1 MATYAKEADYKA
13 NQGKSS
19 DLKLYIPGKTVMGK
33 GDNVLGGTAVFSDQE
48 LNGANRIAGYD
59 LGGTA
64 SAYNEFLS
72 NQPSPSSNPSPAP
85 NNSSEASYLAST
97 NNGMTSVG
105 NGNYTNYERPT
116 VESGV
121 GGGSVNA
128 VANTAAEIKAA
139 QEAALATMK
148 EGYDNRLAA
157 QLQTYNTERAKIPEK
172 TTVANNETS
181 ARGKVN
187 AQQIRNAL
195 AQMGLLQSGESASQ
209 QLANDIGV
217 SNNINSNNSQGRAL
231 DASYADK
238 IAAAISQNAVDYI
251 NAAYQI
257 GRDTTND
264 RQWGQTFAQQQA
276 QDTFNN
282 AINATNATGYAPKT
296 IQDLYPG
303 WATSNT
309 AGGVSTGKVYGTAG
323 DRILNPSIEL
333 YVPGVTQLSPND
345 TFLGGTAVLPDSA
358 LNGAQ
363 RIAGYTAQETSDKY
377 KNALANGTVRA
388 KSSSGGSVYYNP
400 S

>member
-1 MATYAKEADYKA
+1 
-13 NQGKSS
+13 
-19 DLKLYIPGKTVMGK
+19 
-33 GDNVLGGTAVFSDQE
+33 
-48 LNGANRIAGYD
+48 
-59 LGGTA
+59 
-64 SAYNEFLS
+64 
-72 NQPSPSSNPSPAP
+72 
-85 NNSSEASYLAST
+85 
-97 NNGMTSVG
+97 MTSVG

-121 GGGSVNA
+121 GGSLDSVGLSTWAPTPTPA
-128 VANTAAEIKAA
+128 VATTPTETSTATAAAEIKAA

>member
-1 MATYAKEADYKA
+1 MAVRTDKL
-13 NQGKSS
+13 S
-19 DLKLYIPGKTVMGK
+19 DGTTITWNNGDGYTQYDSGGSIISYGGGQIPY
-33 GDNVLGGTAVFSDQE
+33 GTSIVS
-48 LNGANRIAGYD
+48 
-59 LGGTA
+59 
-64 SAYNEFLS
+64 S
-72 NQPSPSSNPSPAP
+72 NQPSTS
-85 NNSSEASYLAST
+85 NNSSNNSSNNLTPLQQAVSDAQAGNTQGVIDYLQTQAGTSSPASVIPPVVPPVTPPVTPPTTTPTPST
-97 NNGMTSVG
+97 
-105 NGNYTNYERPT
+105 PT
-116 VESGV
+116 ATTAEEIR
-121 GGGSVNA
+121 NA
-128 VANTAAEIKAA
+128 QA
-139 QEAALATMK
+139 AALATMK

-157 QLQTYNTERAKIPEK
+157 QLQTYNTERAKIPAQ

-181 ARGKVN
+181 SRGKIN

-195 AQMGLLQSGESASQ
+195 AQMGLLQSGESATQ
-209 QLANDIGV
+209 QLANDI
-217 SNNINSNNSQGRAL
+217 STANNINANNLQGKNL

-238 IAAAISQNAVDYI
+238 TAAAIAQNAVDYI

-264 RQWGQTFAQQQA
+264 RQWGQTFAQQQI
-276 QDTFNN
+276 QDAFNN

-303 WATSNT
+303 WAGSNT
-309 AGGVSTGKVYGTAG
+309 TGGQVSSGKVYGTAG

-377 KNALANGTVRA
+377 NTALANGTVRA
-388 KSSSGGSVYYNP
+388 KSSTGGSVYYNP
-400 S
+400 N